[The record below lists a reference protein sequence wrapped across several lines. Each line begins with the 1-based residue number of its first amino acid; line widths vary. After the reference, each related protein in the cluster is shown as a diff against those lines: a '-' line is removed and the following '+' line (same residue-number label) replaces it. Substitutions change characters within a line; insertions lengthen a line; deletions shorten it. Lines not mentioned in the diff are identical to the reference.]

1 LFGVYNVKRIDK
13 MSLIQPVILCGGSGS
28 RLWPLSREQFPKQLL
43 ALTNQYSLLQ
53 NTILRV
59 HGIQSAEP
67 ILVSNENHRFVVAEQ
82 LRSVNV
88 KHDGIILEPVGR
100 NTAPAIAVAALHARR
115 HGHDPI
121 LLVLPADHTIKNIEA
136 FQQAIQQAAILAE
149 QGLLVTF
156 GIVATHPE
164 TGYGYIQRGQALDVG
179 YRVNA
184 FVEKPVYQV
193 AQEYVDS
200 GNYYWNS
207 GMFVFKA
214 SRFLDELAAFEPDM
228 LKICQ
233 ESLAS
238 SATDLDFIRLNKA
251 IFAESP
257 DNSIDYAV
265 MEKTKFAAVVPL
277 DAQWNDIGSF
287 AALWQDAEHDPLGNT
302 TYGDVILENSRNCYV
317 NAQQRLVSVVGAED
331 LVVVETADAVLVAPR
346 HAVQDV
352 KKIVNTLKAQKRE
365 EATAHRRVYRPWG
378 YYESI
383 DHGQRY
389 QVKRIGVNPGASLS
403 LQMHYH
409 RAEHWIVVNGT
420 AEVTCEDKV
429 FLVSENQSTYIP
441 LGHTHRLRNVG
452 KMMLEM
458 IEVQSGSYLGEDDI
472 VRFEDKYGRI

>member
-1 LFGVYNVKRIDK
+1 
-13 MSLIQPVILCGGSGS
+13 MSVVQPVILCGGSGS

-53 NTILRV
+53 NTLLRV
-59 HGIQSAEP
+59 QDLQSAEP

-82 LRSVNV
+82 LRTVNV

-121 LLVLPADHTIKNIEA
+121 LLVLPADHTIKNIDA
-136 FQQAIQQAAILAE
+136 FQQAIQQAVQLAE

-156 GIVATHPE
+156 GIVPTHPE
-164 TGYGYIQRGQALDVG
+164 IGYGYIQRGEALNVG

-184 FVEKPVYQV
+184 FVEKPIYQV
-193 AQEYVDS
+193 AEEYVNS

-214 SRFLDELAAFEPDM
+214 SRFLEELAVFEPEM
-228 LKICQ
+228 FKTCQ
-233 ESLAS
+233 ESLTAS
-238 SATDLDFIRLNKA
+238 ASDLDFIRLNKEL
-251 IFAESP
+251 FAASP

-265 MEKTKFAAVVPL
+265 MEKTQFAAVVPL

-287 AALWQDAEHDPLGNT
+287 AALWQDAEHDPSGNT

-317 NAQQRLVSVVGAED
+317 NAQQRLVSVVGADD

-365 EATAHRRVYRPWG
+365 EVTSHRRVYRPWG

-383 DHGQRY
+383 DNGQRY

-420 AEVTCEDKV
+420 AEVTCNDKV

-472 VRFEDKYGRI
+472 VRFEDKYGRV